1 MNAPVKI
8 LDGQALDDAVGLLET
23 RALIRAY
30 LEYEHQFQH
39 LADAIDPLQESAE
52 ASGLVAAI
60 GQDRVQ
66 EIIAKPFE
74 RFRDIVAAE
83 IAAEFITEIEPDL
96 PDDYALCLVREWEL
110 SDERDRWKWTGDM
123 PPAARRAEPKK
134 ARPYEPAASTIDA
147 FLFVLGTGDVERLSA
162 WLARHPADAP
172 HLLRIYEGQNA
183 NRA

>member
-8 LDGQALDDAVGLLET
+8 LDAQTLEDAIGLLET

-30 LEYEHQFQH
+30 LEYEYQFEH

-66 EIIAKPFE
+66 EIIAKPFA

-83 IAAEFITEIEPDL
+83 IEAELMAQLEPDL

-110 SDERDRWKWTGDM
+110 SDERDRWKWTGEM
-123 PPAARRAEPKK
+123 PPVRAPAPTE
-134 ARPYEPAASTIDA
+134 RPTYRTPQATVDA